1 MTWNAQ
7 LLCSL
12 ASHSYTRG
20 RLQPAFS
27 SPSLDCLSPASP
39 SLQCEEEGL
48 WLFFF
53 SQKVSM
59 TTGAVAE
66 LWLLVKLAVS
76 SLVSLASLRSLI

>member
-1 MTWNAQ
+1 MAI
-7 LLCSL
+7 
-12 ASHSYTRG
+12 
-20 RLQPAFS
+20 
-27 SPSLDCLSPASP
+27 
-39 SLQCEEEGL
+39 
-48 WLFFF
+48 FF